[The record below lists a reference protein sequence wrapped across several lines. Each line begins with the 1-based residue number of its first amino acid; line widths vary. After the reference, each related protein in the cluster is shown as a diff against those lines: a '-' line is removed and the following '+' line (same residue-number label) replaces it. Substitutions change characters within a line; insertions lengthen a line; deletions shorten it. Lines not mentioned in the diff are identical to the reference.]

1 MAIRGNSLLLAQQR
15 IHAFPSLPET
25 VRSSPFLA
33 APPTQGNHRSPTNE
47 CGITRKAFL
56 GG

>member
-1 MAIRGNSLLLAQQR
+1 MAIWGNSLLLAQQR